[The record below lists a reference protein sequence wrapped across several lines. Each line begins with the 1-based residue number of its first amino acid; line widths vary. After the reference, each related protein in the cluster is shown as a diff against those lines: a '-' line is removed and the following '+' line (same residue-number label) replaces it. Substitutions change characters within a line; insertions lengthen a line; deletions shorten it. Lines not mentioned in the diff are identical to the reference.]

1 MKSCSFFQYYR
12 WQEHYHMTFSLF
24 FFFFSGSMLSEIP
37 VFWSNQRRIFFFNV
51 FNPSRITRNQYA
63 SLNVTSLPSYLQPEN
78 YHREERSR
86 MLFSFQKP
94 EPGDW
99 NKDFAKSC
107 SLFLTCCIPQ
117 VKLTE
122 LCPVLTRVVA
132 FITFAIQHC

>member
-1 MKSCSFFQYYR
+1 LKSCSFFQYYR
-12 WQEHYHMTFSLF
+12 WQEHYHMTFSL

>member
-12 WQEHYHMTFSLF
+12 WQEHYHMTFSL

>member
-24 FFFFSGSMLSEIP
+24 FFFF
-37 VFWSNQRRIFFFNV
+37 RINAFRDTCFLVESKENFFFNV

>member
-12 WQEHYHMTFSLF
+12 WQEHYHMTFSF

>member
-1 MKSCSFFQYYR
+1 MAGTLS
-12 WQEHYHMTFSLF
+12 HDVIPF
-24 FFFFSGSMLSEIP
+24 FFFFSRSMLSEIP
-37 VFWSNQRRIFFFNV
+37 VFLSNQRRNFFYV

-63 SLNVTSLPSYLQPEN
+63 SLNATSLPSYLQPDN
-78 YHREERSR
+78 YHQEGRSR
-86 MLFSFQKP
+86 LHFSFQKP

-107 SLFLTCCIPQ
+107 SLFLTCCNPQ